1 MGGSEHSPEEKSP
14 KEREAIREER
24 KSRST
29 GRVGVRGPSLPNTGR
44 IRLKRR
50 REQLGGQTK
59 NLEAIRSAM
68 RKKGERESFPKGRRM
83 KRCTVQRSLHLK
95 RDHMQAEKLR
105 KDLVLGRRARKGFPK
120 LATGQVPVKASR
132 RRSIPVGRMK
142 DTTTSIRRKKKSIQ
156 KRKKKMTTLRKT
168 RPQY

>member
-29 GRVGVRGPSLPNTGR
+29 GRVVARGPSLPNTGR

-50 REQLGGQTK
+50 REQLGGHTK
-59 NLEAIRSAM
+59 NPEAIKCAT

-120 LATGQVPVKASR
+120 LATGQVPAKASR
-132 RRSIPVGRMK
+132 RRSIPAGRMK
-142 DTTTSIRRKKKSIQ
+142 DTSIRRKKKSIQ
-156 KRKKKMTTLRKT
+156 KRKKMMTTLRKT